1 MDQPGALRAATVR
14 TASDISDFL
23 RQHTDV
29 LVARPLR
36 ILLII
41 TIAFIVRLVAH
52 RFIDRVTRATAE
64 GHVPP
69 ALRPLKE
76 SAVTAQVLKVSP
88 LQSER
93 RRQRAATIGSVLKS
107 AVSVILFVL
116 TLLMVLGEFDI
127 NLGPLIAGTTIVGAA
142 LAFGA
147 QAVIQDFLAGMFMI
161 LEDQYGVGDVIDV
174 KEAVGTVE
182 AVGLRTTRIRDA
194 GGTVWYMRNGA
205 VVRIGNHSQGN
216 AQLAIDMPIP
226 PGVSLADTS
235 RLMLDVAT
243 EMSTEDDWSSAF
255 VGAPTMAGVESI
267 GREESVVRLNAT
279 VRPGDQW
286 AVAREMRRRIRE
298 RLDSSDAG
306 PTRS

>member
-1 MDQPGALRAATVR
+1 MDQTGVLRAASVQTG
-14 TASDISDFL
+14 SDISDL
-23 RQHTDV
+23 VREHTDV

-76 SAVTAQVLKVSP
+76 SAVATHVLEASP

-93 RRQRAATIGSVLKS
+93 RRQRAQTIGSVLKS
-107 AVSVILFVL
+107 AVSVIVFVL
-116 TLLMVLGEFDI
+116 ALLMVLDQFEV
-127 NLGPLIAGTTIVGAA
+127 NLAPLIAGTTIVGAA

-147 QAVIQDFLAGMFMI
+147 QNVIQDFLAGMFMI

-174 KEAVGTVE
+174 KEATGTVE
-182 AVGLRTTRIRDA
+182 AVGLRTTRLRDPT
-194 GGTVWYMRNGA
+194 GTVWYVRNGA
-205 VVRIGNHSQGN
+205 VVRVGNQSQGN

-226 PGVSLADTS
+226 PGVSLTDTS
-235 RLMLDVAT
+235 QLMLDVAT
-243 EMSTEDDWSSAF
+243 EMSTEDDWASAF
-255 VGAPTMAGVESI
+255 IGAPTMAGVESI
-267 GREESVVRLNAT
+267 SREESVIRLNAT
-279 VRPGDQW
+279 VRPADQW
-286 AVAREMRRRIRE
+286 RVAREIRRRIRE
-298 RLDSSDAG
+298 RLDPNDAQG
-306 PTRS
+306 

>member
-1 MDQPGALRAATVR
+1 MDQSGALRAASVR
-14 TASDISDFL
+14 AGSDISHL
-23 RQHTDV
+23 VREHTDV

-52 RFIDRVTRATAE
+52 RFIDRVTRATAQ
-64 GHVPP
+64 GHVPS

-76 SAVTAQVLKVSP
+76 SAVTAHVLEASP

-93 RRQRAATIGSVLKS
+93 RRQRAQTVGSVLKS
-107 AVSVILFVL
+107 AVSVILFIL
-116 TLLMVLGEFDI
+116 TLLMVLGQFDI
-127 NLGPLIAGTTIVGAA
+127 DLAPLIAGTTVVGAA

-147 QAVIQDFLAGMFMI
+147 QGVIQDFLAGMFMI

-174 KEAVGTVE
+174 KETTGTVE
-182 AVGLRTTRIRDA
+182 AVGLRTTRLRDA
-194 GGTVWYMRNGA
+194 AGTVWYVRNGT
-205 VVRIGNHSQGN
+205 VVRVGNQSQGN

-226 PGVSLADTS
+226 PGASLTDSS

-243 EMSTEDDWSSAF
+243 QMSTEDQWESAF
-255 VGAPTMAGVESI
+255 IGPPTMAGVESI

-279 VRPGDQW
+279 VRPADQW
-286 AVAREMRRRIRE
+286 RVARELRRRIRE
-298 RLDSSDAG
+298 RLDPADG
-306 PTRS
+306 ET